1 MFAAVGDNFTVP
13 TQEGYD
19 MVFTILDE
27 SAKTCQVGYL
37 DGSSNKTAVDRNSV
51 QGPLTIPTTVNGYTV
66 VKIGKWAFQGVYRM
80 TSVTIPNTVTAI
92 DDYAFVFCY
101 GLSFLKIPASV
112 TAIGE
117 YAFEQIPGL
126 TLQVERTTPFEI
138 SEYAFQ
144 DLYNAILRVPEGSK
158 EAYAEATGWNSF
170 SMILEGKQGET
181 FTARTD
187 EGYELVFVILNE
199 SAKTC
204 QVGYLNGEWDKTAV
218 VDRDAV
224 KGPLTIPTKANG
236 YSVVQIGKWAFNDVH
251 GMESVTIPNSVT
263 TIDESAFNSCTGLTS
278 LEIPSSVTTIEAHA
292 FAGLGNANSIT
303 VAEGNPNYDS
313 RDNCN
318 AIIEKATYKL
328 LFGCRTTI
336 IPTSVSEIGET
347 SFVNIH
353 GYTLT
358 IPSTITAISD
368 NAINGGNVT
377 LQVDRTTPLEIDE
390 NAIYVWNSILRVPAG
405 CKAAYAAATG
415 WKRFDNIFEGNEGS
429 TITAETA
436 EGWNMV
442 FTILNE

>member
-1 MFAAVGDNFTVP
+1 MRMKKSLLLLLMTVCSSLCAHAAVGDTFTAQ
-13 TQEGYD
+13 TTEGFD
-19 MVFTILDE
+19 MVFTVLDE
-27 SAKTCQVGYL
+27 SGKTCQVGYI
-37 DGSSNKTAVDRNSV
+37 DGSWDKTAVDRESV
-51 QGPLTIPTTVNGYTV
+51 EGSVTIPETVNDYTV
-66 VKIGKWAFQGVYRM
+66 VK
-80 TSVTIPNTVTAI
+80 
-92 DDYAFVFCY
+92 
-101 GLSFLKIPASV
+101 
-112 TAIGE
+112 
-117 YAFEQIPGL
+117 
-126 TLQVERTTPFEI
+126 
-138 SEYAFQ
+138 
-144 DLYNAILRVPEGSK
+144 
-158 EAYAEATGWNSF
+158 
-170 SMILEGKQGET
+170 
-181 FTARTD
+181 
-187 EGYELVFVILNE
+187 
-199 SAKTC
+199 
-204 QVGYLNGEWDKTAV
+204 
-218 VDRDAV
+218 
-224 KGPLTIPTKANG
+224 
-236 YSVVQIGKWAFNDVH
+236 IGKWAFNDVH

-390 NAIYVWNSILRVPAG
+390 NAIYVWNSILRAPSG
-405 CKAAYAAATG
+405 SKAA
-415 WKRFDNIFEGNEGS
+415 
-429 TITAETA
+429 
-436 EGWNMV
+436 
-442 FTILNE
+442 